1 MATQVYS
8 SPVLS
13 SCSSSTTV
21 VEGGGVELVRV
32 VEGGKVTLSCC
43 QVTEGRGLP
52 TAVQVRVTLVPSPA
66 SFTETKGVAGES
78 VCGVVRKWGCM

>member
-1 MATQVYS
+1 M
-8 SPVLS
+8 
-13 SCSSSTTV
+13 
-21 VEGGGVELVRV
+21 ELVRV